1 MLTNGHIYKGRIEYG
16 KKEGIWGGIMFD
28 TTNAYFG
35 MFKDDY
41 PSGEGIMIKNS
52 NNFIKSNF
60 IKGVPNG

>member
-1 MLTNGHIYKGRIEYG
+1 VLTNGHIYKGRIEYG
-16 KKEGIWGGIMFD
+16 KKEGYGEYYVD

>member
-1 MLTNGHIYKGRIEYG
+1 
-16 KKEGIWGGIMFD
+16 
-28 TTNAYFG
+28 